1 MNIDNEKVDV
11 KENSIYKLDHNL
23 LSILLK
29 DHSSKK
35 NIIWA
40 TDNYREKGIGYNFD
54 DQITVEKIVGYNGK
68 VIKPRIKKSK
78 IEQIKRVKYKAEV
91 FTPSWICNKQNNLI
105 DNAWFKKDNIFNIEL
120 ESGWQTTTS
129 KIKFPTLDGK
139 EWKDYIK
146 STRLEIAC
154 GEAPY
159 IVSRYDTTTGLV
171 LNVNNRIGFLDR
183 KIRIINENVNIE
195 EEWYNWVVIAY
206 KNTYG
211 YEWQGDSLLIAREN
225 LLYSFIDYYN
235 YKFNHNPSNE
245 QIIEIAEIISWNIW
259 QMDGLKCVIPNSC
272 HKEKSNFQLQLF
284 EQCDELEQECV
295 GCKKNNINRH
305 NGIYCKIMNWDT
317 NRIIKYVSLVKKRKM
332 IK

>member
-1 MNIDNEKVDV
+1 MNIDNENVDV
-11 KENSIYKLDHNL
+11 KENSIYKLNHNL

-29 DHSSKK
+29 DRSSKK

-40 TDNYREKGIGYNFD
+40 TDNYQEKGSGYKFN
-54 DQITVEKIVGYNGK
+54 DQITIEKIVGYNGK

-78 IEQIKRVKYKAEV
+78 SEQIKRVKYKAEV
-91 FTPSWICNKQNNLI
+91 FTPSWVCNKQNNLI
-105 DNAWFKKDNIFNIEL
+105 DYAWFKQNNIFNIEL
-120 ESGWQTTTS
+120 EFGWKTITN

-139 EWKDYIK
+139 EWKDYVK
-146 STRLEIAC
+146 STRLEISC

-159 IVSRYDTTTGLV
+159 IVSRYDTTTGKV
-171 LNVNNRIGFLDR
+171 LNVDNRIGFLDR
-183 KIRIINENVNIE
+183 KIRVINENVNIE
-195 EEWYNWVVIAY
+195 DEWYNWVIIAY

-235 YKFNHNPSNE
+235 FKFNHNPSNE

-259 QMDGLKCVIPNSC
+259 QMDGLKYVIPNSC
-272 HKEKSNFQLQLF
+272 HKEKNNFQLQLF
-284 EQCDELEQECV
+284 ELNDELEQECE

-305 NGIYCKIMNWDT
+305 NGVYCKIMNWDT
-317 NRIIKYVSLVKKRKM
+317 NKSIKYVSLVKKGR
-332 IK
+332 